1 MISCAWIVLRLQLK
15 NRNDAARHPVKN
27 KCHYFAVMKKY
38 DFLIIGSGIAGLTYA
53 LKVAKHGT
61 VCIITKAS
69 EDESNTKY
77 AQGGVAA
84 VWDFEEDSYKKHIAD
99 TLDAGAG
106 LCNKKIVE
114 IVVKEGPQR
123 VKEVI
128 DWGARFDKNAEGE
141 YDLGR
146 EGGHSQH
153 RVLHHKDNTGL
164 EIERTLLKQVQR
176 HPNIVMFTHYFAID
190 LITQHHLGIEV
201 TRRTKNIE
209 CYGVYALNTK
219 TKRTETLLSRI
230 TLLATG
236 GAGHA
241 YRNTTNPIIATGDG
255 IAMLYRAKGKVEDM
269 EFYQFHPTALYH
281 PGEYPSYLITE
292 AIRGFGAILRTL
304 DGKEFM
310 QKYDKRKS
318 LAPRDI
324 VARAI
329 DNEMK
334 KRGDDYVLLDCR
346 HLDKKKFIEHFPNIY
361 EKCLSIGIDIMKD
374 MIPVVPAAHYLC
386 GGIKTDDWGRS
397 SVRNLYACG
406 ECACTGLHG
415 ANRLASNSLLE
426 AMVFSHRAY
435 LDAVKKISKIQF
447 REKIPDWNAEGTFNP
462 EEMVLITF
470 TRQEVQDIM
479 SNYVGIVRSN
489 LRLKRAF
496 ARLELIYHETETLYQ
511 RTIVSPELCEL
522 RNLINIGYLII
533 RSSMVRK
540 ESRGLNYNTDYP
552 KKLKAPKNTVL

>member
-1 MISCAWIVLRLQLK
+1 
-15 NRNDAARHPVKN
+15 
-27 KCHYFAVMKKY
+27 MKKY

-53 LKVAKHGT
+53 LKVASHGK

-84 VWDFEEDSYKKHIAD
+84 VWDFEEDSYRKHIAD

-106 LCNKKIVE
+106 LCNTKIVE

-128 DWGARFDKNAEGE
+128 EWGAKFDKNDAGE

-146 EGGHSQH
+146 EGGHSEH

-164 EIERTLLKQVQR
+164 EIERTLLKQIQLNR
-176 HPNIVMFTHYFAID
+176 NIELCTHYFAID
-190 LITQHHLGIEV
+190 IITQHHLGSEV
-201 TRRTKNIE
+201 TRRSKNTE

-219 TKRTETLLSRI
+219 TGKTETLLSRI

-236 GAGHA
+236 GAGHV
-241 YRNTTNPIIATGDG
+241 YRNTTNPVIATGDG
-255 IAMLYRAKGKVEDM
+255 IAMVYRAKGRVQDM

-281 PGEYPSYLITE
+281 PGEYPSFLITE
-292 AIRGFGAILRTL
+292 AIRGFGAILRTR

-310 QKYDKRKS
+310 HKYDKRKS

-329 DNEMK
+329 DHEMK
-334 KRGDDYVLLDCR
+334 KRGDDFVLLDCR
-346 HLDKKKFIEHFPNIY
+346 HLDSKKFIAHFPNIY
-361 EKCLSIGIDIMKD
+361 EKCLSIGLDIVQD

-386 GGIKTDDWGRS
+386 GGIKTDEWGRS
-397 SVRNLYACG
+397 SIKNLYACG

-435 LDAVKKISKIQF
+435 LDTVKKFDKLVWK
-447 REKIPDWNAEGTFNP
+447 EKIPSWNAEGTFNP

-470 TRQEVQDIM
+470 TRKEVQDIM

-496 ARLELIYHETETLYQ
+496 ERLELIYTETEELYQ

-522 RNLINIGYLII
+522 RNLINISYLII
-533 RSSMVRK
+533 RSSLARK
-540 ESRGLNYNTDYP
+540 ESRGLNYNMDYP
-552 KKLKAPKNTVL
+552 KKLKTAKNTIL